1 MSCDVTHVGECDRR
15 KEQLLQLQRSKLER
29 HMREMDTLKKVY
41 TSKCIQNPIISVPV
55 PGIFTRCAV
64 TRTNR

>member
-29 HMREMDTLKKVY
+29 HMREMDTLKKVRW
-41 TSKCIQNPIISVPV
+41 
-55 PGIFTRCAV
+55 PGRDKILLYQS
-64 TRTNR
+64 